1 MATAVGRGGKRGL
14 QFVGPGR
21 GNGADPGFQRSTL
34 DDGRFAF
41 IAPDDVM
48 DARQRAF
55 GEGRVG
61 GREGPFVDLG
71 QEGGD
76 ARAHVGVVFL
86 ARNEDE
92 DRDEAVEFVDPRQR
106 PDAGALIQ
114 HQDFHHE
121 VVEGVDVDLE
131 QFVTRI
137 FFEDV
142 CQRLARMAARVEAG
156 ALEDQRYL
164 VADPKT
170 SLRAETNGYI
180 QELTALLEKQEQIE
194 RERRK
199 PAWRKP
205 WFWGLV
211 GGGVALVATGL
222 GLGLG
227 LGLRDTR
234 TVITLQP

>member
-1 MATAVGRGGKRGL
+1 MLLLLRSRWGLAACVFALGMELGASSLYAATPSSP
-14 QFVGPGR
+14 PGTSVSTVQVVSR
-21 GNGADPGFQRSTL
+21 PPDEEPPPASPKTDPGL
-34 DDGRFAF
+34 
-41 IAPDDVM
+41 
-48 DARQRAF
+48 
-55 GEGRVG
+55 
-61 GREGPFVDLG
+61 
-71 QEGGD
+71 
-76 ARAHVGVVFL
+76 
-86 ARNEDE
+86 E
-92 DRDEAVEFVDPRQR
+92 DRVDAQVQMASEHFAAGRYRESAQSLRAAHDLDPQPIFLFNIAQSLRRGQQLR
-106 PDAGALIQ
+106 DALGYY
-114 HQDFHHE
+114 
-121 VVEGVDVDLE
+121 
-131 QFVTRI
+131 
-137 FFEDV
+137 
-142 CQRLARMAARVEAG
+142 
-156 ALEDQRYL
+156 QRYL